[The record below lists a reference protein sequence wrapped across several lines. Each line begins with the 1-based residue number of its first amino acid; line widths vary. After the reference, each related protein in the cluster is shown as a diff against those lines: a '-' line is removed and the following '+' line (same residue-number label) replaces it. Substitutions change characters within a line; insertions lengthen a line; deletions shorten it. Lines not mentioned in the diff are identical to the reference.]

1 MTDSQKHE
9 ELFAVLK
16 SYASRAKKVIGHC
29 KNEDQTKQ
37 LLIVPYI
44 RDILGWNP
52 EDPNSVQL
60 EYQTGIGKGVEKV
73 DYAILEERKAVL
85 LIEAKA
91 RHIELS
97 EKPTP
102 LACARMAH
110 HLSGVWILKSRC
122 RM

>member
-9 ELFAVLK
+9 ELFAVL
-16 SYASRAKKVIGHC
+16 
-29 KNEDQTKQ
+29 
-37 LLIVPYI
+37 
-44 RDILGWNP
+44 
-52 EDPNSVQL
+52 
-60 EYQTGIGKGVEKV
+60 
-73 DYAILEERKAVL
+73 LEERKAVL